1 MEASAEPT
9 SQPTQPAAPAAYRV
23 PLAVFV
29 AGQFITGT
37 GNRINAVALPL
48 LVIERYGVGLSLGLV
63 TAARLAPRVL
73 LGPLAGAA
81 ADRLPRR
88 AAMAVTLVASA
99 ALVAAIPLTGALWQL
114 YLLAA
119 LVGLLDTLLRPAGFA
134 LRPEVFPAAALY
146 RLNTIEE
153 LLDAGTNLVGPT
165 LAVALVGAFGTG
177 GAFEA
182 DALSFIAAALALL
195 PLRPLPPGARVAEPA
210 GAEAGASFGAVWR
223 LLRGDATLTMLLAVN
238 AVYTAGIGVLLVVY
252 APLALDVYR
261 AGDWG
266 YGALVTATGL
276 GALAGVLLTPRL
288 GPRLSPRLIAALLA
302 ASGLLLVA
310 LAPLRAFWPA
320 LVLLALAHLPESCC
334 YLVFATESQ
343 RRIPT
348 RLLGR
353 YYGVAMTAL
362 AAALPLGNALGGL
375 AVAHLDPRAGVGLVG
390 LAFLAAA
397 GAGVALARR
406 VR

>member
-9 SQPTQPAAPAAYRV
+9 SQSPPPVAYRV

-29 AGQFITGT
+29 AGQFVSGT

-63 TAARLAPRVL
+63 TASRLVPRVL

-88 AAMAVTLVASA
+88 ATLAVTLVASA
-99 ALVAAIPLTGALWQL
+99 ALVAAIPLTRALWQL

-134 LRPEVFPAAALY
+134 LRPEVFPASVLY
-146 RLNTIEE
+146 RLNAIEE
-153 LLDAGTNLVGPT
+153 LLDAGTNLVGPA
-165 LAVALVGAFGTG
+165 LAVALVAAFGVG
-177 GAFEA
+177 DAFGA
-182 DALSFIAAALALL
+182 DALSFVVAALALL
-195 PLRPLPPGARVAEPA
+195 PLRPLPSEARVAEPA
-210 GAEAGASFGAVWR
+210 GEAGASFGAVWR
-223 LLRGDATLTMLLAVN
+223 LLRGDSTLTLLLAVN
-238 AVYTAGIGVLLVVY
+238 AVYTAGIGVLLVLY
-252 APLALDVYR
+252 APLALDVYH

-302 ASGLLLVA
+302 ASGVLLVA

-320 LVLLALAHLPESCC
+320 LVLLALAHLPESFC

-362 AAALPLGNALGGL
+362 AAALPLGNALGGVAL
-375 AVAHLDPRAGVGLVG
+375 AHLDPRAGVGLVG

-397 GAGVALARR
+397 GAGAALARR